1 MVQAQVHKPPR
12 TVLFACV
19 HNAGRSQMACAWLK
33 ALADPNAVRSIS
45 AGTVPGERV
54 HNEVREVMNEIGIDL
69 SRVQPQKLTPDLA
82 GEAQLLVTMGCGER
96 ARARPDA
103 IS

>member
-1 MVQAQVHKPPR
+1 MAQAQVHKPSH

-33 ALADPNAVRSIS
+33 ALADPKTVRSIS
-45 AGTVPGERV
+45 AGTVPGDRV
-54 HNEVREVMNEIGIDL
+54 HNEVREAMNEIGIDL

-82 GEAQLLVTMGCGER
+82 KDAQLLVTMGCGR
-96 ARARPDA
+96 QAKA
-103 IS
+103 

>member
-1 MVQAQVHKPPR
+1 MAQAQVHNPSQ

-33 ALADPNAVRSIS
+33 ALADPKNVRSIS

-54 HNEVREVMNEIGIDL
+54 HNEVREAMNEVGIDL

-82 GEAQLLVTMGCGER
+82 KEAQLLVTMGCGRR
-96 ARARPDA
+96 ARA
-103 IS
+103 